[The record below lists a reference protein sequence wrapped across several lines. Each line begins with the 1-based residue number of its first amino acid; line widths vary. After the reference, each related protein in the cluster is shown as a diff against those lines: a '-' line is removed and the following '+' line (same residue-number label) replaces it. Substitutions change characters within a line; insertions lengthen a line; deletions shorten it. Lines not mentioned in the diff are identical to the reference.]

1 MKIKAKTFIQ
11 RLFITFQL
19 YNDNGL
25 ANHSAAGAYG
35 FLLSVA
41 PMFLIIA
48 FFIISAF
55 QSAPHAVAT
64 LFSNISFIDL
74 IIDEKWLTEN
84 FLTITR
90 PGFSS
95 IISFLCI
102 LWAGRILALSMQR
115 GLKVIFKGTKTRNI
129 IKETLITLTMEIAVL
144 LFVLILVFGSHTALF
159 IYKIFDFIPLTSD
172 FLFNVMNIT
181 GFMYPIIML
190 GFISFFAY
198 LFSPVNPPRK
208 LSALRGALLCA
219 FSYGITS
226 IFLGFLINQAN
237 YNFLYGTLGNVVF
250 LLVNV
255 YFFFIFFFTGA
266 QYAFIIDFF
275 DIILFTRLRESRNKA
290 IENNLKGKNVKLDL
304 INRLFYN
311 VEGKLKKYLKIF
323 HKGNII
329 FSQGDSGNDIYY
341 LLNGEVEV
349 SILSGETSDSN
360 SGSAESFQTFDS
372 SSSKL
377 PASTSLTVYKPGIFF
392 GEMGYFLSEPRSA
405 TTIARTDVSV
415 LVIPPPIFEKI
426 LAFDS
431 TLDRTLIENITQRLK
446 STNDKLAERRV

>member
-41 PMFLIIA
+41 PMFLVIS
-48 FFIISAF
+48 FFILSAF

-102 LWAGRILALSMQR
+102 LWAGRILVLSMQR
-115 GLKVIFKGTKTRNI
+115 GLKIIFKGTKTRNF
-129 IKETLITLTMEIAVL
+129 IKETLITFTMEIAVL
-144 LFVLILVFGSHTALF
+144 LFVLMLVFGSHTALF
-159 IYKIFDFIPLTSD
+159 IYKTFNFIPLISD
-172 FLFNVMNIT
+172 FLFSVMNIT
-181 GFMYPIIML
+181 SFLYPIIML

-219 FSYGITS
+219 LSYGATS
-226 IFLGFLINQAN
+226 IFLGFLLNQAN
-237 YNFLYGTLGNVVF
+237 YSFLYGTLGNVVF
-250 LLVNV
+250 MLVNV

-266 QYAFIIDFF
+266 QYAFVIDSF
-275 DIILFTRLRESRNKA
+275 DIMLFTRLRESRNKA
-290 IENNLKGKNVKLDL
+290 IENSLKEKKVKLDL

-311 VEGKLKKYLKIF
+311 VEGKLIKYHRSFKK
-323 HKGNII
+323 GEII
-329 FSQGDSGNDIYY
+329 FSQGDSGNEIYY
-341 LLNGEVEV
+341 LLSGEVEV
-349 SILSGETSDSN
+349 TIFSEDAEDAE
-360 SGSAESFQTFDS
+360 SGST
-372 SSSKL
+372 
-377 PASTSLTVYKPGIFF
+377 PLTVYKPGIFF
-392 GEMGYFLSEPRSA
+392 GEMGYFLSEKRSA
-405 TTIARTDVSV
+405 TTTAKTDVSALV
-415 LVIPPPIFEKI
+415 LPPPVFEKI
-426 LAFDS
+426 LTSDT
-431 TLDRTLIENITQRLK
+431 TLDRALIENITRRLK
-446 STNDKLAERRV
+446 NTNDKLAEKREHDG